1 MHNVYLYKKST
12 KIYKTISY
20 TELHTYDNNSDR
32 FFSENKRLRQ
42 IQIQDSDLLAS

>member
-32 FFSENKRLRQ
+32 FFSRKPLRQ